1 MINKEGKKIKDTK
14 GFGEDITV
22 YKLTKKEL
30 EVYLKDI
37 DSREVP
43 RRK

>member
-1 MINKEGKKIKDTK
+1 MINKEGKKIKDDK
-14 GFGEDITV
+14 GYGEDITV
-22 YKLTKKEL
+22 YKLNQKEL
-30 EVYLKDI
+30 EVYLKNI